1 MAVVLST
8 GLVAKKISWCH
19 TNIVWLLSGDPVTSF
34 SNTCDDIPL
43 FWL

>member
-8 GLVAKKISWCH
+8 GLVAKKVSRCH
-19 TNIVWLLSGDPVTSF
+19 TDIVWHLSEDPVTS
-34 SNTCDDIPL
+34 SSDTYDDIPL